1 MANWVADYLART
13 VGAEI
18 VGRAKNA
25 LHVRAGDAIQAHIL
39 GSPIHYED
47 APGIWLPIDDALVD
61 LAGLYSFKG
70 CPVTVTPD
78 GLVTLVG
85 TQYWQQ
91 TDNIGIFNQANRNFS
106 PLLTLPSGSRDGN
119 ALVRTVPTWGEH
131 RLYLTPR
138 GLREELM
145 MLRAPAGGTND
156 WLVIRSAIGGK
167 TWGDGFVSDTV
178 LSGNFYSPLPGG
190 EDANR
195 LPIPIRRYARVV
207 GGVQYLYTGIKISDL
222 QGAAFPIV
230 FDPDFTSGTGDG
242 KIQGS
247 STTYATARSTS
258 TQFRTN
264 LTTRDFGQVLAAGT
278 YYLNRGFLAFDTS
291 SIGAGSTV
299 TAVTLTLTI
308 ITNFTATAT
317 WTLLINKQDWS
328 AQDPISDANREAA
341 YDNVLTAT
349 QDDNSWSAVTPTT
362 PAVNTP
368 TASGALA
375 TAYVNKTGTT
385 YYSTISDREL
395 AATTPT
401 DAEYADFAMS
411 EHATSAY
418 RPTLNVTYTSPGG
431 VASIL
436 PILSDYYRR
445 KKVQ

>member
-1 MANWVADYLART
+1 M
-13 VGAEI
+13 
-18 VGRAKNA
+18 
-25 LHVRAGDAIQAHIL
+25 
-39 GSPIHYED
+39 
-47 APGIWLPIDDALVD
+47 
-61 LAGLYSFKG
+61 
-70 CPVTVTPD
+70 
-78 GLVTLVG
+78 
-85 TQYWQQ
+85 
-91 TDNIGIFNQANRNFS
+91 
-106 PLLTLPSGSRDGN
+106 
-119 ALVRTVPTWGEH
+119 
-131 RLYLTPR
+131 
-138 GLREELM
+138 
-145 MLRAPAGGTND
+145 
-156 WLVIRSAIGGK
+156 
-167 TWGDGFVSDTV
+167 
-178 LSGNFYSPLPGG
+178 
-190 EDANR
+190 
-195 LPIPIRRYARVV
+195 
-207 GGVQYLYTGIKISDL
+207 
-222 QGAAFPIV
+222 V
-230 FDPDFTSGTGDG
+230 FAPDFTSGTGDG